1 MKLEWNSQNDIEQI
15 LQVSPD
21 HKVRCL
27 ATMLYV
33 LCNQEQC
40 IVTLSQNRLL
50 PLLSVNELPLS
61 LGSE

>member
-1 MKLEWNSQNDIEQI
+1 
-15 LQVSPD
+15 
-21 HKVRCL
+21 
-27 ATMLYV
+27 MLYV